1 MLKDI
6 LLALP
11 AWPDTATPA
20 AVEKA
25 ADIAKFLDS
34 HLNCIIAEPRVP
46 MPISRR
52 PYGPQLEKLLGERQ
66 SEARN
71 SAVAQKAAFEDT
83 ASRAGI
89 LSTARIAKV
98 ADGSQMSDMFVE
110 QARLRDLTIMPFVAD
125 NDASRDMVQ
134 ALVFES
140 GRPVLVLPQD
150 SQAGFRLDKV
160 VVAWDGGRSAAR
172 AVGDALPLLQRAGDV
187 RIISIANDKQ
197 MPDEASG
204 AELAVSLARNGV
216 KVTFEE
222 IEKGRRSVGEALA
235 EASGGADL
243 VVMGAFGHS
252 RIRDFFLGGATLH
265 TLRKPLRPTLLSH

>member
-6 LLALP
+6 MLALP
-11 AWPDTATPA
+11 AWPDTAAPG
-20 AVEKA
+20 AVAKA
-25 ADIAKFLDS
+25 TDIAKFFDS
-34 HLNCIIAEPRVP
+34 HLNCVIVEPRVP

-52 PYGPQLEKLLGERQ
+52 PYGPQLEKLLEERQ
-66 SEARN
+66 SEARD
-71 SAVAQKAAFEDT
+71 SAIAQKAAFEDI

-89 LSTARIAKV
+89 SYATRIAKV
-98 ADGSQMSDMFVE
+98 TDGSQMSDTLVDH
-110 QARLRDLTIMPFVAD
+110 ARLRDLTIMPFVAD

-160 VVAWDGGRSAAR
+160 VVAWDGGRPAAR
-172 AVGDALPLLQRAGDV
+172 AVGDALPLLQRAGEV
-187 RIISIANDKQ
+187 RIVSIAHDKQ

-204 AELAVSLARNGV
+204 VELAASLARNGV
-216 KVTFEE
+216 NVTFEE
-222 IEKGRRSVGEALA
+222 IEKGKRSVGEALE
-235 EASGGADL
+235 EASTGADL

-252 RIRDFFLGGATLH
+252 RIRDFFLGGATMH